1 MVDFNCKE
9 VFWEDWTTEGSEMS
23 WGNKWLP
30 LAMNILTQSMEKDT
44 SYRGDEEPSQ
54 LDLVFTKKTEI
65 LKNLVHKSPIG
76 KSDYVLI
83 ELKLMGRPE
92 GARRGL

>member
-1 MVDFNCKE
+1 
-9 VFWEDWTTEGSEMS
+9 
-23 WGNKWLP
+23 
-30 LAMNILTQSMEKDT
+30 MEEDT